1 MSSIASIMTL
11 VAALS
16 LTDKLQLNAQLAAL
30 MAGGEAS
37 EAPASAKAGKAAAK
51 AKKPSARA
59 GKPAAPGT
67 KAWSA
72 FIEHC
77 RATMPER
84 FASAP
89 PKDRMVIAKAIKAED
104 PEAYKA
110 FSAKYV
116 AEHPAS
122 EVASVASSSD
132 AEQAAS
138 ELIPFRDWG
147 SASENAAWVAQRKAE
162 KAEKAE
168 KVEKAEKAEKAEKV
182 EKAEKAEKPKRV
194 MSDEQKAKMK
204 AGREAAKAAKDAAI
218 AAGETPAPKAKKAAS
233 KAPKKATAAP
243 ASVGGGGSVAAAAA
257 SSPSGAALS
266 QPVFE
271 EDAGLTKVTVG
282 GDEYFLQT
290 ATNDLYAIDG
300 QDMGAFVGRYDPAT
314 GEIDFDAEPSD
325 E

>member
-1 MSSIASIMTL
+1 MSSIASIMSM
-11 VAALS
+11 VNALS

-30 MAGGEAS
+30 MAGGEVSIEAS
-37 EAPASAKAGKAAAK
+37 ASAAKAAPA

-77 RATMPER
+77 RSTMPER

-89 PKDRMVIAKAIKAED
+89 PKDRMVIAKAIKDED

-110 FSAKYV
+110 FAAKYV

-122 EVASVASSSD
+122 EVASVASASD
-132 AEQAAS
+132 AES
-138 ELIPFRDWG
+138 
-147 SASENAAWVAQRKAE
+147 SAEP
-162 KAEKAE
+162 
-168 KVEKAEKAEKAEKV
+168 
-182 EKAEKAEKPKRV
+182 KAEKPKRT

-204 AGREAAKAAKDAAI
+204 AGREAAKAKKDAAI
-218 AAGETPAPKAKKAAS
+218 AAGETPPPSAAKAAKAKKAPSGA
-233 KAPKKATAAP
+233 KAPKKAAAP
-243 ASVGGGGSVAAAAA
+243 APSVGGGGSVAAPAA
-257 SSPSGAALS
+257 PLS

-271 EDAGLTKVTVG
+271 EDAGLTKITTG

-300 QDMGAFVGRYDPAT
+300 DNMGAFVGRYDPAT
-314 GEIDFDAEPSD
+314 DAIDFDAEPSD

>member
-1 MSSIASIMTL
+1 MSSIASIMSL

-16 LTDKLQLNAQLAAL
+16 LSDKLQLNAQLAAQ
-30 MAGGEAS
+30 MAGGAPEA
-37 EAPASAKAGKAAAK
+37 ATVN
-51 AKKPSARA
+51 KKTSARK

-89 PKDRMVIAKAIKAED
+89 PKDRMIIAKAIKDED

-110 FSAKYV
+110 FAAKYV

-122 EVASVASSSD
+122 EAASVASD
-132 AEQAAS
+132 AES
-138 ELIPFRDWG
+138 VP
-147 SASENAAWVAQRKAE
+147 AE
-162 KAEKAE
+162 AD
-168 KVEKAEKAEKAEKV
+168 
-182 EKAEKAEKPKRV
+182 KAEKPKRV

-204 AGREAAKAAKDAAI
+204 AGREAAKAAKDAAK
-218 AAGETPAPKAKKAAS
+218 AAGETPPPKTKKAPSGA
-233 KAPKKATAAP
+233 KAPKKAEAP
-243 ASVGGGGSVAAAAA
+243 ASVGGGGSVAAAPIAPIPPLA
-257 SSPSGAALS
+257 P

-271 EDAGLTKVTVG
+271 EDASLTKITVG

-290 ATNDLYAIDG
+290 ANNDLYAVEGDG
-300 QDMGAFVGRYDPAT
+300 LGAFVGRYDPAT
-314 GEIDFDAEPSD
+314 GDIDFDAQPSD

>member
-1 MSSIASIMTL
+1 MSSIASIMSL

-16 LTDKLQLNAQLAAL
+16 LSDKLQLNAQLAAQ
-30 MAGGEAS
+30 MAGCEAMP
-37 EAPASAKAGKAAAK
+37 EAASVN
-51 AKKPSARA
+51 KKTSARK

-72 FIEHC
+72 FVEHC

-89 PKDRMVIAKAIKAED
+89 PKDRMVIAKAIKDED

-110 FSAKYV
+110 FAAKYV

-122 EVASVASSSD
+122 ETASVASD
-132 AEQAAS
+132 AESVAA
-138 ELIPFRDWG
+138 D
-147 SASENAAWVAQRKAE
+147 
-162 KAEKAE
+162 
-168 KVEKAEKAEKAEKV
+168 
-182 EKAEKAEKPKRV
+182 KAEKPKRV

-204 AGREAAKAAKDAAI
+204 AGREAAKAAKDAAK
-218 AAGETPAPKAKKAAS
+218 AAGETPPPKAKKAPSGA
-233 KAPKKATAAP
+233 KAPKKAAA
-243 ASVGGGGSVAAAAA
+243 ASVGGGGSAAAAA
-257 SSPSGAALS
+257 PLPPLAP

-271 EDAGLTKVTVG
+271 EDASLTKITVG

-290 ATNDLYAIDG
+290 ANNDLYAVEGDG
-300 QDMGAFVGRYDPAT
+300 LGAFVGRYDPAT
-314 GEIDFDAEPSD
+314 GDIDFDAEPSD

>member
-1 MSSIASIMTL
+1 MSSIASIMSL

-16 LTDKLQLNAQLAAL
+16 LTDKLQLNAQLAAQ
-30 MAGGEAS
+30 MAGAEGLGAS
-37 EAPASAKAGKAAAK
+37 VTQASAS
-51 AKKPSARA
+51 KKPSARK

-89 PKDRMVIAKAIKAED
+89 PKDRMIIAKAIKDED

-110 FSAKYV
+110 FAAKYI
-116 AEHPAS
+116 AENPAS
-122 EVASVASSSD
+122 EAASVVSD
-132 AEQAAS
+132 AE
-138 ELIPFRDWG
+138 G
-147 SASENAAWVAQRKAE
+147 SVTE
-162 KAEKAE
+162 KAEKP
-168 KVEKAEKAEKAEKV
+168 
-182 EKAEKAEKPKRV
+182 EKPKRV

-204 AGREAAKAAKDAAI
+204 AGREAAKAAKDAAK
-218 AAGETPAPKAKKAAS
+218 AAGETPPPKAKAAKAPKAPG
-233 KAPKKATAAP
+233 APKKAAAP
-243 ASVGGGGSVAAAAA
+243 ASVGGASAPAPQAA
-257 SSPSGAALS
+257 SSPSGALS

-271 EDAGLTKVTVG
+271 EDAGLTKITVG

-290 ATNDLYAIDG
+290 ANNDTYAVEGDG
-300 QDMGAFVGRYDPAT
+300 LGAFVGRYDPAT
-314 GEIDFDAEPSD
+314 GDIDFDAEPSD

>member
-1 MSSIASIMTL
+1 MSSIASIMSL

-16 LTDKLQLNAQLAAL
+16 LTDKLQLNAQLAAQ
-30 MAGGEAS
+30 MAGGAMPE
-37 EAPASAKAGKAAAK
+37 SAAVS
-51 AKKPSARA
+51 KKPSARK

-89 PKDRMVIAKAIKAED
+89 PKDRMIIAKAIKDED

-110 FSAKYV
+110 FAAKYI

-122 EVASVASSSD
+122 ETASVASSSD
-132 AEQAAS
+132 AEQPAS

-147 SASENAAWVAQRKAE
+147 SASENAAWVAEKKA
-162 KAEKAE
+162 KNA
-168 KVEKAEKAEKAEKV
+168 

-204 AGREAAKAAKDAAI
+204 AGREAAKAVKDAAK
-218 AAGETPAPKAKKAAS
+218 ASGETPPPKAKKAPSGA
-233 KAPKKATAAP
+233 KAPKKAAP
-243 ASVGGGGSVAAAAA
+243 ASVGGGGSVAAPQA
-257 SSPSGAALS
+257 PIP

-271 EDAGLTKVTVG
+271 EDAGLTKITVA

-290 ATNDLYAIDG
+290 ATNDLYAVDG
-300 QDMGAFVGRYDPAT
+300 DSMGAFVGRYDPAT
-314 GEIDFDAEPSD
+314 GDIDFDAEPSD

>member
-1 MSSIASIMTL
+1 MSSIASIMSL

-16 LTDKLQLNAQLAAL
+16 LSDKLQLNAQLAAQ
-30 MAGGEAS
+30 MAGGAPESAS
-37 EAPASAKAGKAAAK
+37 VT
-51 AKKPSARA
+51 KKTSARK

-89 PKDRMVIAKAIKAED
+89 PKDRMVITKAIKDED
-104 PEAYKA
+104 AEAYKA
-110 FSAKYV
+110 FAAKYV

-122 EVASVASSSD
+122 EAASVASD
-132 AEQAAS
+132 AESVPA
-138 ELIPFRDWG
+138 D
-147 SASENAAWVAQRKAE
+147 
-162 KAEKAE
+162 
-168 KVEKAEKAEKAEKV
+168 
-182 EKAEKAEKPKRV
+182 KAEKPKRV

-204 AGREAAKAAKDAAI
+204 AGREAAKAVKDAAK
-218 AAGETPAPKAKKAAS
+218 AAGETPPPKAAKAKAPS
-233 KAPKKATAAP
+233 GAKAPKKAAA
-243 ASVGGGGSVAAAAA
+243 ASVGGGGSVAAAPIA
-257 SSPSGAALS
+257 PIP

-271 EDAGLTKVTVG
+271 EDASLTKITVG

-290 ATNDLYAIDG
+290 ANNDLYAVEGDG
-300 QDMGAFVGRYDPAT
+300 LGAFVGRYDPAT
-314 GEIDFDAEPSD
+314 GDIDFDAEPSD